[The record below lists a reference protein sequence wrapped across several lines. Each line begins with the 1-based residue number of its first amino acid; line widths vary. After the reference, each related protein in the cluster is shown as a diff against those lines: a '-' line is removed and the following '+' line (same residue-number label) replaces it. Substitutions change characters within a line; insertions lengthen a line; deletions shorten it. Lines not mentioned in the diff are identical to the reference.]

1 VSLDRIRAAIDSAPG
16 TDTATAARQIRNA
29 VARAVVEAALTQE
42 QPAPPGHPP
51 PVQGLRE
58 RVGPELADELVAIYA
73 GGPGWTSRA
82 IDVLEPLHA
91 LARASAT

>member
-16 TDTATAARQIRNA
+16 ADAATAARQIRNA
-29 VARAVVEAALTQE
+29 VARAVVEAGVSHE
-42 QPAPPGHPP
+42 QPTPPEHSP
-51 PVQGLRE
+51 PVVELRE
-58 RVGPELADELVAIYA
+58 RVGPELAEELVTIYA

-91 LARASAT
+91 LVRRSQ